1 MTIVQHLRPA
11 LVMVLAFTL
20 LTGIAYP
27 LAVTGIAQV
36 MFPAAANGSLI
47 VKDGKVIGSALIG
60 QHFKSDRYFH
70 ARPSATTDVDP
81 GDPAKTVDA
90 PYNAAA
96 SAGSN
101 LGPITQKLLDR
112 VKADV
117 DALRKTDAGG
127 PIPVDAVT
135 ASASGLDPHV
145 SPETALLQVSRVAK
159 ARGLP
164 EERVRALVAAHAEGR
179 AFGLLGEPRVNILA
193 LNLALDAATQ

>member
-117 DALRKTDAGG
+117 DALRKTGAGG

-135 ASASGLDPHV
+135 ASASGLDP
-145 SPETALLQVSRVAK
+145 Q
-159 ARGLP
+159 
-164 EERVRALVAAHAEGR
+164 ERVRALVAAHAEGR

>member
-1 MTIVQHLRPA
+1 MAIVQHLRPA

-47 VKDGKVIGSALIG
+47 VKDAKVIGSALIG

-70 ARPSATTDVDP
+70 TRPSATTDVDP
-81 GDPAKTVDA
+81 NDASKTVDA
-90 PYNAAA
+90 PYNAAS

-112 VKADV
+112 VQADV
-117 DALRKTDAGG
+117 DALRKVGAAG

-135 ASASGLDPHV
+135 ASASGLDPHI

-164 EERVRALVAAHAEGR
+164 EERVRALVTAHTEDR
-179 AFGLLGEPRVNILA
+179 SLGLFGEPRVNVLM
-193 LNLALDAATQ
+193 LNLALDAATG

>member
-1 MTIVQHLRPA
+1 MTVKQLRPA

-36 MFPAAANGSLI
+36 MFPDAANGSLI
-47 VKDGKVIGSALIG
+47 VKDGKVVGSALIG

-81 GDPAKTVDA
+81 ADASKTVDA
-90 PYNAAA
+90 PYNASS

-101 LGPITQKLLDR
+101 LGPITRKLLDR
-112 VKADV
+112 VQGDV
-117 DALRKTDAGG
+117 DALRKAGAVG

-135 ASASGLDPHV
+135 ASASGLDPHI
-145 SPETALLQVSRVAK
+145 SPATALLQVSRVAK
-159 ARGLP
+159 ARGLT
-164 EERVRALVAAHAEGR
+164 EERVRALVTAHTEGR
-179 AFGLLGEPRVNILA
+179 AFGLLGEPRVNVLE
-193 LNLALDAATQ
+193 LNLALDAATE